1 LKHKFLESQ
10 SNLKVFLVSSLKSS
24 TQNLPVHVAIIMDG
38 NGRWARA
45 RNLSN
50 SDGHRAGLAPLRSVI
65 EYCGE
70 VNIPALTVFAFSSE
84 NWQRPDD
91 EVSALMNLFVESLTG
106 EIDDLHE
113 KGVQLRLIGARDKFT
128 PELLKKM
135 DYCEQLTASNS
146 HLVFTIAIDYGGRWD
161 IAQAAKSLAQKV
173 QTGKLDADDINE
185 TLLAEHICN
194 SDLPE
199 PDICIR
205 TGGEYRISNFLLWQ
219 FAYTE
224 FVVNECLWPEYSRE
238 IFEQDLKVFT
248 DRERRF
254 GQSG

>member
-1 LKHKFLESQ
+1 MPFSKQTSKH
-10 SNLKVFLVSSLKSS
+10 
-24 TQNLPVHVAIIMDG
+24 LPEHVAIIMDG

-45 RNLSN
+45 RNLPN

-70 VNIPALTVFAFSSE
+70 TDIPALTVFAFSSE

-91 EVSALMNLFVESLTG
+91 EVSSLMSLFVESLTR
-106 EIDDLHE
+106 EIDDLHA
-113 KGVQLRLIGARDKFT
+113 KGVQLRLIGARDKFSAD
-128 PELLKKM
+128 LLQRM
-135 DYCEQLTASNS
+135 DYCEQLTSSNS

-161 IAQAAKSLAQKV
+161 IAKAAKALAHEV
-173 QTGKLDADDINE
+173 QLGKLNADDIDE
-185 TLLAEHICN
+185 DLLAKQICN
-194 SDLPE
+194 ADLAE

-224 FVVNECLWPEYSRE
+224 FIINDCLWPEYTRE
-238 IFEQDLKVFT
+238 IFEQDLKAFT
-248 DRERRF
+248 ERERRF